1 MKARTLINRSKKTS
15 VPNNDIT
22 VVNNVD
28 FQVQGTSNQSVS
40 FSHGEEPINIPV
52 VSPVLPSSSS
62 FTTTSVDISTP
73 LITNT
78 HKVFRKLPNRSEEKL
93 HNTLLNNFE
102 KKRLTRS
109 TSYILGI
116 SSLSSKCKEI
126 KCSSYKV
133 IDATILNQHLV
144 AMRCPSCKHY
154 ISEMELYERP
164 NSKRGLAEK

>member
-1 MKARTLINRSKKTS
+1 MKARTLINRSKKTRKGKPCWANPHNNQQNGSSVTNTVDAISTS

-73 LITNT
+73 VITNT

-93 HNTLLNNFE
+93 HNTLLNHFE
-102 KKRLTRS
+102 K
-109 TSYILGI
+109 
-116 SSLSSKCKEI
+116 
-126 KCSSYKV
+126 
-133 IDATILNQHLV
+133 
-144 AMRCPSCKHY
+144 
-154 ISEMELYERP
+154 
-164 NSKRGLAEK
+164 RG